1 VVQPATAEVK
11 VRPTEAKATVGLDK
25 LTAQTRRDEQVVKAR
40 EAAEE
45 KLREEK
51 EQEDEKRAKA
61 LAEQEKKG
69 GYDPEA
75 RIEDIDK
82 VSEPSSSSSSSAK
95 KKSHKRKGPK
105 PSPSKP
111 SRASGRARKDIDRF
125 VP

>member
-1 VVQPATAEVK
+1 M
-11 VRPTEAKATVGLDK
+11 GLDK

-82 VSEPSSSSSSSAK
+82 VSELSSSSSSAK
-95 KKSHKRKGPK
+95 KKVTNGKD
-105 PSPSKP
+105 P
-111 SRASGRARKDIDRF
+111 SRLHPNQVELAAEQENT
-125 VP
+125 

>member
-1 VVQPATAEVK
+1 VK
-11 VRPTEAKATVGLDK
+11 VRPAEAKATVGLDK

-82 VSEPSSSSSSSAK
+82 VSEPSSSAK